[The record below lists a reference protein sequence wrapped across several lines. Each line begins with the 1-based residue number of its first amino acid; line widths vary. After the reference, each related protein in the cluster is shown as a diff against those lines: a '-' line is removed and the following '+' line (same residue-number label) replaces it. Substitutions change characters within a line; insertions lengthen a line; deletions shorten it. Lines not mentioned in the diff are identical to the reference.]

1 MAAKGTP
8 YPMMTLPTISALEAS
23 IAVILRSCKLRSR
36 MRLAADSGTAD
47 FDAAVHMNI
56 AKDQGAP
63 HPHLQTVER
72 TPLSIFWIEQIE
84 IDR

>member
-1 MAAKGTP
+1 
-8 YPMMTLPTISALEAS
+8 
-23 IAVILRSCKLRSR
+23 
-36 MRLAADSGTAD
+36 MRLVADSGTAD